1 MGPVFVK
8 KGTHQDNQGSRI
20 IFCLN
25 ENKQEPF
32 YYEISV
38 YYTLIDSSKQP
49 KIIKISFEIYD
60 LVKENDIIFF
70 FFAQISRNGTKYL
83 KKGPK
88 RDQFFSK
95 VPKRDQSPF

>member
-1 MGPVFVK
+1 MTRNDQGGPGK
-8 KGTHQDNQGSRI
+8 RTI
-20 IFCLN
+20 ILV
-25 ENKQEPF
+25 NKQEPF

-70 FFAQISRNGTKYL
+70 SLPDFQ
-83 KKGPK
+83 K
-88 RDQFFSK
+88 RDQI
-95 VPKRDQSPF
+95 PEKRT